1 MSSPFGE
8 EPSTFKVL
16 VYNQL
21 SPEEVAKA
29 NIDIRKVSFWDITAS
44 MPGRT
49 AVEDPHISVYWYG
62 PKVSVEKGRVIHMK
76 SHKLDEKFTEPIQAI
91 VAAKVGGTQSARE
104 GGVEFKDFTM
114 KINYAEIADLA
125 KAIQNSG
132 KLSCECT
139 LEYEMVTKEE
149 RAASTVPKL
158 KVLGEKAL
166 EK

>member
-1 MSSPFGE
+1 MSIPFGE
-8 EPSTFKVL
+8 EPSVFKVL

-29 NIDIRKVSFWDITAS
+29 NIDIKKVSFWDITAS
-44 MPGRT
+44 VPGSN
-49 AVEDPHISVYWYG
+49 AVEDPHVSVYWYG
-62 PKVSVEKGRVIHMK
+62 PKVSIEKGRIIHMK
-76 SHKLDEKFTEPIQAI
+76 GHKLEEKFTDPIKRV
-91 VAAKVGGTQSARE
+91 VAAKVGGTENAKE

-114 KINYAEIADLA
+114 KMSYSGIADLA
-125 KAIQNSG
+125 KAIQSSG

-149 RAASTVPKL
+149 RSASNIGKAR
-158 KVLGEKAL
+158 VLGEKAL